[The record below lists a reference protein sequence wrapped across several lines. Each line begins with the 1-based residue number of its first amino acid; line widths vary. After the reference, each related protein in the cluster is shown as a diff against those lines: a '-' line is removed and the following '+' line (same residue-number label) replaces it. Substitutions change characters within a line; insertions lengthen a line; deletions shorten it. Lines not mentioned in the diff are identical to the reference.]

1 MSVLHRRGDAT
12 IVSPG
17 SSAAVSCT
25 KVSAQSDGYQA
36 ASVLRPSPNDQSP
49 SGPAAKSGL
58 DPPRQGGG
66 KKWPSVWPNNH
77 EAGRCARRLLVW
89 GLSMSIVVGM
99 DIAGAACLLC
109 AFTLLALIAVELT
122 WSRRNRWRG

>member
-1 MSVLHRRGDAT
+1 MKRGLTTMSVLHRRGDAT

-17 SSAAVSCT
+17 SSAAVSST

-58 DPPRQGGG
+58 DPPRQGKARQG
-66 KKWPSVWPNNH
+66 KAAERNGQASGLTTTRLGDAPS
-77 EAGRCARRLLVW
+77 A
-89 GLSMSIVVGM
+89 S
-99 DIAGAACLLC
+99 
-109 AFTLLALIAVELT
+109 
-122 WSRRNRWRG
+122 

>member
-17 SSAAVSCT
+17 SRAAVSCT

-77 EAGRCARRLLVW
+77 EAGRCAQRLLVW

>member
-1 MSVLHRRGDAT
+1 MKRGLTTMSVLHRRGDAT

-17 SSAAVSCT
+17 SSAAVSST

-36 ASVLRPSPNDQSP
+36 ASVLRPSPNEQSP

-109 AFTLLALIAVELT
+109 AL
-122 WSRRNRWRG
+122 

>member
-17 SSAAVSCT
+17 SRAAVSCT

-58 DPPRQGGG
+58 DPPRQGKAAERNG
-66 KKWPSVWPNNH
+66 VWPNNH
-77 EAGRCARRLLVW
+77 EAGRCAQRLLVW